1 MQQCSAALIFINR
14 PHYMF
19 RFGHE
24 CSEVVYC
31 KDFNVFESHGVTD
44 IHTIFNVMAVKLS
57 RHMKV
62 VAAPVAWNV
71 KVVASGA
78 RALRQVRGV
87 VLESFS
93 CHLASKRCS
102 SNSSSFTWKFRGS
115 WKSRQAVLVQALTE
129 ASRQLL
135 FSHYNKIVDINIA
148 ITRDSYSS

>member
-44 IHTIFNVMAVKLS
+44 IFNVLAVKLS

-78 RALRQVRGV
+78 RAL
-87 VLESFS
+87 
-93 CHLASKRCS
+93 
-102 SNSSSFTWKFRGS
+102 
-115 WKSRQAVLVQALTE
+115 
-129 ASRQLL
+129 
-135 FSHYNKIVDINIA
+135 
-148 ITRDSYSS
+148 